1 MASTEN
7 GSSVLVVENDPNVL
21 HLMRDYLTRAG
32 FRISVA
38 ADGWEALK
46 RLKETP
52 VDLLVTDVDSAG
64 VDGSSLRERIM
75 LNPETR
81 DLPIFLIVPEG
92 NHDTLVY
99 VLRSGVDDCITKPFD
114 PVVLVARIQAVIAR
128 RKAYEEMVRVDPLT
142 RLLNRPTLVKEVEE
156 ELSRINRYERTATMA
171 ILDVDDFV
179 RVNTESGVAMGD
191 LLLTCLSGVILSSM
205 RTVDIAGR
213 YHGDRSLLCLPE
225 TDEAGAERFIR
236 RMQEQ
241 MGAIADSIAGYPLTF
256 GCGIVLA
263 PRDGDVC
270 PILFER
276 LDSALAEARQRGK
289 GEIVVWRRDLAA
301 NVAAEDGA
309 ATE

>member
-263 PRDGDVC
+263 PRDGDAF